1 MTGWA
6 APAPAPVPAPVH
18 PHEEPQSYPLVLRT
32 QSYAW
37 WRPVLGLVTLPVAM
51 FLVVPLALLPLLFA
65 TVALDH
71 PGDYATAVADAA
83 KLDPVTWQGL
93 LYLNL
98 SLAALVLVVW
108 GIVRFL
114 HGLSPRWL
122 ASVKPGIRWRFFW
135 ACFGLAVVAIVAQ
148 VVVGAFLPDDPNDLG
163 SSANEIT
170 SRLVALG
177 IVVLLTTPFQA
188 MGEEYVFR
196 GYLMQGFGALTRR
209 PWIAVVLSSVL
220 FALAHGVQNAPLF
233 LDRFLFGLM
242 AGYVVLRTG
251 GLEAGIA
258 LHIWNN
264 LVAFGLA
271 LTLGDIDETLKVTEV
286 GWSNLPLT
294 LVQNG
299 VYLVLVLL
307 VARRMGIEPKS
318 RPPEAGPVLLPT
330 TPSV

>member
-1 MTGWA
+1 
-6 APAPAPVPAPVH
+6 
-18 PHEEPQSYPLVLRT
+18 
-32 QSYAW
+32 
-37 WRPVLGLVTLPVAM
+37 
-51 FLVVPLALLPLLFA
+51 
-65 TVALDH
+65 
-71 PGDYATAVADAA
+71 
-83 KLDPVTWQGL
+83 
-93 LYLNL
+93 
-98 SLAALVLVVW
+98 
-108 GIVRFL
+108 
-114 HGLSPRWL
+114 
-122 ASVKPGIRWRFFW
+122 
-135 ACFGLAVVAIVAQ
+135 
-148 VVVGAFLPDDPNDLG
+148 
-163 SSANEIT
+163 
-170 SRLVALG
+170 LVALG

-209 PWIAVVLSSVL
+209 PWIAVILSSVL

-258 LHIWNN
+258 LHVWNN
-264 LVAFGLA
+264 LAAFGLA

-307 VARRMGIEPKS
+307 VARRMGIKPKS
-318 RPPEAGPVLLPT
+318 EPPEEVPVLLP
-330 TPSV
+330 PSPAV